1 MNNVQLL
8 FDGGSQRSYISE
20 DLRKKLNLST
30 LRKENIAINTFG
42 NKENQSIDVVPVKF
56 ILKDRVLEIDLLST
70 SFIYAEILHKNVK
83 KVSSTYS
90 HLENLVVVDSS
101 SNRNKNIDILIG
113 AENYYRLYLEMLFV
127 EMLTSPLQWS

>member
-20 DLRKKLNLST
+20 DLRKKLNLPT

-56 ILKDRVLEIDLLST
+56 ILKDRVLEIDL
-70 SFIYAEILHKNVK
+70 
-83 KVSSTYS
+83 
-90 HLENLVVVDSS
+90 
-101 SNRNKNIDILIG
+101 
-113 AENYYRLYLEMLFV
+113 
-127 EMLTSPLQWS
+127 

>member
-1 MNNVQLL
+1 MYNYYLTAVVSGVILVRI
-8 FDGGSQRSYISE
+8 FE
-20 DLRKKLNLST
+20 KKLNLPT

-42 NKENQSIDVVPVKF
+42 NKENQSIDVVPAKF

-70 SFIYAEILHKNVK
+70 SFICAEILHKNVK

>member
-20 DLRKKLNLST
+20 DLRKKLNLPT

-56 ILKDRVLEIDLLST
+56 ILKDRVLEIDVLST
-70 SFIYAEILHKNVK
+70 SFICAESLHKNVK

-90 HLENLVVVDSS
+90 HLENFVLVDSS

-113 AENYYRLYLEMLFV
+113 AENYFRLYLEMLYV
-127 EMLTSPLQWS
+127 EMLTSPLQ